1 MYPRVEAWAGSLKE
15 RVGYYILSF
24 IHVLGTP
31 WLESL
36 LTFDY
41 VLPGKASL
49 RLRSEKQA
57 NRVGDVGVG
66 LGIIFMI

>member
-1 MYPRVEAWAGSLKE
+1 MYPRVEAWAGSLEK
-15 RVGYYILSF
+15 RVGF
-24 IHVLGTP
+24 IHVQGTP

-41 VLPGKASL
+41 VLPGKASFG
-49 RLRSEKQA
+49 LRSEKQT
-57 NRVGDVGVG
+57 NRAGEVAVG